1 MKKLLAAET
10 ATALCVKWISV
21 CEHSILQHSEAKGRA
36 NESVLLLGCVSGA
49 VYLEDCC
56 VQLLLWR
63 WQTQRLEKRSSA
75 SSQLTGL
82 EKIIWRTELTM
93 IIFRKKNLNQP
104 KRVMAPTKN
113 QVAQKL
119 FHYLL
124 TLESFFPWN
133 TENPFIYLL
142 VFRLD
147 LNNIKC
153 H

>member
-1 MKKLLAAET
+1 MILNTLLIMKKLLAAET

-93 IIFRKKNLNQP
+93 IIFRKKNP
-104 KRVMAPTKN
+104 ESAKKGDGTYKEPSRTKILS
-113 QVAQKL
+113 L
-119 FHYLL
+119 FTHTWVIFPMEHRESVYL
-124 TLESFFPWN
+124 
-133 TENPFIYLL
+133 FIG
-142 VFRLD
+142 F
-147 LNNIKC
+147 
-153 H
+153 